1 MATTVA
7 LGGGAV
13 DDDNDGGASHV
24 IRPPPA
30 SFAPHANSRGVNRHS
45 SSKTMTATTMTT
57 TLLNYSTIRPDEHND
72 NYGVESCDIDMLVVG
87 NE

>member
-45 SSKTMTATTMTT
+45 SSKTMTATT
-57 TLLNYSTIRPDEHND
+57 
-72 NYGVESCDIDMLVVG
+72 
-87 NE
+87 